1 MFILFVFLIY
11 FTVSG
16 STGDRIY
23 RPLMCVIGMG
33 HDMNNLVVLLCLVQ
47 SSISCSCSDLL
58 YGKLMY
64 VIRMGHA
71 MNNMGILF

>member
-1 MFILFVFLIY
+1 MFMLFVFLIY

-16 STGDRIY
+16 STSDRIY

-47 SSISCSCSDLL
+47 SYVSGCCSDFF
-58 YGKLMY
+58 
-64 VIRMGHA
+64 MGS
-71 MNNMGILF
+71 LCT